1 MAIYV
6 VCIISIV
13 KWRFHGTLIQEKE
26 GMWLG
31 LIISKTHIYLTWFIV
46 RDYRYTI
53 NIMPSRNKVPCV
65 NVRENT
71 FFVIVERAKNRNWW
85 LCYI

>member
-1 MAIYV
+1 MYEIYV
-6 VCIISIV
+6 ICIIPIG
-13 KWRFHGTLIQEKE
+13 KWRFYGTLIPEKE

-46 RDYRYTI
+46 SDYRYKI
-53 NIMPSRNKVPCV
+53 NIMPQRNKVPCV

-71 FFVIVERAKNRNWW
+71 FFVIVER
-85 LCYI
+85 I